1 MDEARQRLIQPD
13 EPPPFAV
20 EQAQGRS
27 PFFLTADHAGKLLPR
42 KLGDLGLDAKERER
56 HIAWDIGIAEVSR
69 RLAVQLDAFLILQ
82 TYSRLVID
90 CNRAPEAASSIVTLS
105 ELTTIPG
112 NQNLEASERALR
124 VREIFTPYQERIVA
138 ELDHRYRSGLPTVL
152 IAMHSF
158 TPVFKSEARPWHIG
172 VLYNRDRCFA
182 GIVLDLLRAEGDLV
196 VGDNEPYSV
205 SDESDY
211 TIPVHGEGRGL
222 PHVELEIGKT

>member
-112 NQNLEASERALR
+112 NQKSRGERAG
-124 VREIFTPYQERIVA
+124 A
-138 ELDHRYRSGLPTVL
+138 ARSRDLHALSG
-152 IAMHSF
+152 ADRCG
-158 TPVFKSEARPWHIG
+158 ARPSISVG
-172 VLYNRDRCFA
+172 AADGADRDA
-182 GIVLDLLRAEGDLV
+182 
-196 VGDNEPYSV
+196 
-205 SDESDY
+205 
-211 TIPVHGEGRGL
+211 
-222 PHVELEIGKT
+222 